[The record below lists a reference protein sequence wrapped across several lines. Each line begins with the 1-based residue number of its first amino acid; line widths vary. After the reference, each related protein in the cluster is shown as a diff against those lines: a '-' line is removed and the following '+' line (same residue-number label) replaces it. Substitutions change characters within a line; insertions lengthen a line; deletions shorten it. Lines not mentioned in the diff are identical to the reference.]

1 MTLISCSTRINH
13 FPHKFRTRLSC
24 LLCVCRF
31 FWSICVHCS
40 VCNHSISYFPP
51 GYSKVYDFSEVN
63 LVKCQFN
70 EEKRNNFEFA
80 CFIVST
86 VLSPSIIKINWKKQ
100 QTTADNRKKEFQ
112 LILWIVLNQW
122 NGERTYILTLFK
134 TLQRKKKRSYSWTS
148 TAAEKKSRMPLI
160 EASISVHVSAS
171 WLMAHTYWW
180 QTSLGCHGEKTE
192 RKRKS
197 AAQNHES

>member
-100 QTTADNRKKEFQ
+100 QTTADNRKKRVSVNFMNRSQSMEWWKN
-112 LILWIVLNQW
+112 LHS
-122 NGERTYILTLFK
+122 YII
-134 TLQRKKKRSYSWTS
+134 QNIAKKKKTFVFMNFDSSGKKVENAFNRS
-148 TAAEKKSRMPLI
+148 I
-160 EASISVHVSAS
+160 D
-171 WLMAHTYWW
+171 
-180 QTSLGCHGEKTE
+180 
-192 RKRKS
+192 
-197 AAQNHES
+197 